1 MKNTII
7 TIVCFVMAVSAFAQK
22 ISEKDL
28 LGKWEISFVNIEG
41 TTIDFETGTITIA
54 PGAAEAEGITE
65 ADLKSRITT
74 AMGTKADSFV
84 LFSEG
89 SQLLISIRG
98 QEDVKGQYTITER
111 GGQPFITHGGIEYR
125 ADLKD
130 GKLNLTMPAGEGVE
144 VAMRFKKV

>member
-7 TIVCFVMAVSAFAQK
+7 TVACFVMAVSAFAQK

-74 AMGTKADSFV
+74 AMGNQSRQFCAF
-84 LFSEG
+84 
-89 SQLLISIRG
+89 
-98 QEDVKGQYTITER
+98 
-111 GGQPFITHGGIEYR
+111 
-125 ADLKD
+125 
-130 GKLNLTMPAGEGVE
+130 
-144 VAMRFKKV
+144 

>member
-7 TIVCFVMAVSAFAQK
+7 AVACFFMAVSAFAQK
-22 ISEKDL
+22 ISEKGL

-41 TTIDFETGTITIA
+41 TTIDFETGEITIA
-54 PGAAEAEGITE
+54 PGAAEAEGITQ
-65 ADLKSRITT
+65 ADLKSRIST

-98 QEDVKGQYTITER
+98 QEEVKGPYTIAEKD
-111 GGQPFITHGGIEYR
+111 GQAFITHGGIEYS
-125 ADLKD
+125 AEIN
-130 GKLNLTMPAGEGVE
+130 GGNLNLGMPIDGGGKVE
-144 VAMRFKKV
+144 MRFKKV

>member
-7 TIVCFVMAVSAFAQK
+7 TVACFVVAVSAFAQK

-65 ADLKSRITT
+65 ADLKSRIST
-74 AMGTKADSFV
+74 AMGTKADSFM

-98 QEDVKGQYTITER
+98 QEDVTGQYTITEK
-111 GGQPFITHGGIEYR
+111 
-125 ADLKD
+125 ADSHL
-130 GKLNLTMPAGEGVE
+130 
-144 VAMRFKKV
+144 